1 MIIQYLSIYSILIP
15 LFVGV
20 LRFKV
25 LLKHQK
31 YFLAFLSFSVIVEII
46 SNIISH
52 YQINNFFVF
61 KFFLIIDLLFFT
73 YLFAK
78 NKLSYSWS
86 TNFGILL
93 GSILAILYFA
103 NFFIYYEFNFS
114 LLFFTSAILFL
125 IIQSGIANLIIF
137 KTFEFLPYKSSF
149 FWIASAR
156 ILYYLFILFIF
167 VYPSIVRDSFNIKIF
182 DYAFMLI
189 NAFANISL
197 NLFYSKS
204 LLCK

>member
-1 MIIQYLSIYSILIP
+1 MLGYISSYSIILPFI
-15 LFVGV
+15 LGV
-20 LRFKV
+20 LRFNK

-31 YFLAFLSFSVIVEII
+31 YFLFFLSFSVIVEII
-46 SNIISH
+46 SNILNH

-86 TNFGILL
+86 TNFGIVL
-93 GSILAILYFA
+93 GSILAMLYFA
-103 NFFIYYEFNFS
+103 NFFIYFEFNFS

-125 IIQSGIANLIIF
+125 IIQSGIANIIIF
-137 KTFEFLPYKSSF
+137 QTFEFLPYKSSF

-182 DYAFMLI
+182 DYAFMII

-197 NLFYSKS
+197 NLLYSKS